1 MTTPRR
7 PGLGAPW
14 RWLTR
19 LRRAGLIAVLG
30 FAAAVVALWFPAF
43 ITAAYIFALAAVF
56 LVASAFSIAGRAAH
70 DLQGHRGRRA
80 RVLARGLPL
89 PGSEGPLLI
98 ESVASL
104 GVGLLIRLQA
114 EPGAPRILLKIAQPR
129 EVSIS
134 PACVT
139 IGGAA
144 YVQWAGRRIKRVAG
158 DPSVALV
165 LALVPADEHPEA
177 AAAVT

>member
-30 FAAAVVALWFPAF
+30 CAAAIVALWFPAF
-43 ITAAYIFALAAVF
+43 ITAAYVFALAAVF

-158 DPSVALV
+158 DPSAALV
-165 LALVPADEHPEA
+165 LSFVPADVHSGG